1 MRARSGPVSCDQ
13 SVCIRWGQCG
23 VACFSRCDY
32 SDPALLPSGWLSVK
46 GAAEERH
53 SRGCLEKSMHMLPRS
68 LRGFRSRLPP
78 CLFSCSFLITHRHT
92 DSAPASDSTL
102 LSFLACLAALCA
114 PRALF
119 YRPSF
124 YPLLPLCLFMLL
136 LLLLLDIFRD
146 ELRHTAGRK
155 KTGGGAVSATC
166 VPLPSFLLT
175 FMRTSS
181 LSCRTSS
188 SFFLMSLF
196 YYLCFLASLLFFISF
211 LLSFLFMHFRH
222 IT

>member
-78 CLFSCSFLITHRHT
+78 CLFSCSFLIIHRHT

-102 LSFLACLAALCA
+102 
-114 PRALF
+114 
-119 YRPSF
+119 
-124 YPLLPLCLFMLL
+124 
-136 LLLLLDIFRD
+136 
-146 ELRHTAGRK
+146 
-155 KTGGGAVSATC
+155 
-166 VPLPSFLLT
+166 T
-175 FMRTSS
+175 FFSS
-181 LSCRTSS
+181 LSCCTVRSPCT
-188 SFFLMSLF
+188 
-196 YYLCFLASLLFFISF
+196 
-211 LLSFLFMHFRH
+211 LLSSIFLSSPPPVFVYAPPPPLA
-222 IT
+222 